1 MHDFMKTYA
10 GIVERCFTSCCNDFT
25 SKAMTT
31 KEDTCV
37 SNCIDKFFKHTE
49 RVGARFAESTAG
61 ESTGVLQGFH
71 QSLFSWLY
79 RYDGC
84 GSETMTSGRRT
95 SREGG
100 VLMFATAIT
109 LFAIHAMREQLD
121 FLSAQCELE
130 KIKI

>member
-1 MHDFMKTYA
+1 
-10 GIVERCFTSCCNDFT
+10 
-25 SKAMTT
+25 MTT

-71 QSLFSWLY
+71 QSLFCSLD

-84 GSETMTSGRRT
+84 GSETMKSGRRT
-95 SREGG
+95 SGEGRG
-100 VLMFATAIT
+100 LMFATATT
-109 LFAIHAMREQLD
+109 LFAIHAMREFEQLD

-130 KIKI
+130 KTKIEIDIAADSVAKEVENVGV